1 MNSRSNAGK
10 ECGSAGHLARCIRS
24 DKTTGKL
31 FALFELTALL
41 VADVLAGV
49 EPELSDGCRE
59 FGIKRILS
67 FFLLVSHIL

>member
-1 MNSRSNAGK
+1 
-10 ECGSAGHLARCIRS
+10 
-24 DKTTGKL
+24 L